1 MLYVPGGSTIHA
13 IATYDNTPNNSDN
26 PNDPPEYVFWGDAT
40 TNEMFFL
47 PILYVEYQDGD
58 ENISLGADEESLV
71 GDVNFDDALNVLDI
85 VLVVNFILNNQ
96 GLSYEQI
103 NASDI
108 NGDSFV
114 DILDVVTM
122 VNLILDF
129 E

>member
-1 MLYVPGGSTIHA
+1 
-13 IATYDNTPNNSDN
+13 
-26 PNDPPEYVFWGDAT
+26 
-40 TNEMFFL
+40 
-47 PILYVEYQDGD
+47 YQDGD
-58 ENISLGADEESLV
+58 ENISLGQDEESMV
-71 GDVNFDDALNVLDI
+71 GDVNFDNALNVLDI